1 MRKKLIYLVVIILMS
16 FSCKAQKIDQEALYG
31 TFYGLDKG
39 KDFSRSYTLELK
51 EDGSFSISINVQ
63 DANPQ
68 CDGQWKATNNE
79 VLLQCEAGDNPFE
92 MIASGYMGESK
103 HTLRI
108 INKNKLKY
116 KDTILKR
123 KK

>member
-1 MRKKLIYLVVIILMS
+1 MRKTLIYFTVMMLMVI
-16 FSCKAQKIDQEALYG
+16 SCKAQKIDQESLYG

-51 EDGSFSISINVQ
+51 EDGSFSISINIP

-68 CDGQWKATNNE
+68 CDGQWEVTNNE
-79 VLLQCEAGDNPFE
+79 VLLQCDADDNPFA

-103 HTLRI
+103 HTFRI

-116 KDTILKR
+116 KDTVLKR